1 MLSINHKYLFSSAAL
16 HIGLGAALALV
27 TTQPISVDKVAV
39 NVVIKRIAA
48 RVDMHDAT
56 PATQGPAIPATPTQH
71 ARKTRASMPAPTRA
85 KKISHGAISGNVKVD
100 DRANE
105 VLLVDDINM
114 KIAPVRKTPELIKSN
129 IKIPYPSRAR
139 ALLIEGVVRML
150 LTVSEDGRVTNVKIM
165 SGPAFG
171 LQEAA
176 RAVAKELSFLPAT
189 DENGHGK
196 ISEVEHEVVFRLTD
210 QS

>member
-1 MLSINHKYLFSSAAL
+1 MLHINHKYLFSSAAL
-16 HIGLGAALALV
+16 HVGLGAALALV
-27 TTQPISVDKVAV
+27 TTQPISVDKIAV
-39 NVVIKRIAA
+39 SVVIKQKAS

-56 PATQGPAIPATPTQH
+56 SATKAIPATPAQPTRV
-71 ARKTRASMPAPTRA
+71 ARASPPPHTRA
-85 KKISHGAISGNVKVD
+85 KKIVHGAISGNVNVADNASEVLGVD
-100 DRANE
+100 DNN
-105 VLLVDDINM
+105 VQG
-114 KIAPVRKTPELIKSN
+114 APVRKIPELIKSE

-150 LTVSEDGRVTNVKIM
+150 LTVSEDGRVTNVKVL

-176 RAVAKELSFLPAT
+176 HAVAKKLWFLPAT